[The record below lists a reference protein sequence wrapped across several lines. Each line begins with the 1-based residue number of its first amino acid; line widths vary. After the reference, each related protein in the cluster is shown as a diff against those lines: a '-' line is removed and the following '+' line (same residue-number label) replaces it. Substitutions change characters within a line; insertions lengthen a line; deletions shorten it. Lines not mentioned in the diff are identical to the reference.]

1 MKRTSV
7 HVLLLVL
14 VASVAAFGCKK
25 KETVV
30 AAPPPAP
37 SMEAT
42 APPAEMQGGARV
54 ERITTAKAVNADDS
68 PGEATAAFGK
78 ADTVYISMWTA
89 NAPVGTEIRARW
101 VGPDGKQFNE
111 DRIVTDRAG
120 DGYTSFYARN
130 RNGWDAGNYR
140 VEILLNGQP
149 AGTAAFVVS

>member
-1 MKRTSV
+1 MKRASV

-14 VASVAAFGCKK
+14 GASIAAFGCKN
-25 KETVV
+25 KEEAAV
-30 AAPPPAP
+30 AAPPPA
-37 SMEAT
+37 MEAT
-42 APPAEMQGGARV
+42 ASPMDVPAGARI

-68 PGEATAAFGK
+68 PGETTAAFGK

-101 VGPDGKQFNE
+101 IGPDGKQFNE
-111 DRIVTDRAG
+111 DRIVTDKAG

-149 AGTAAFVVS
+149 AGTAAFVIS

>member
-30 AAPPPAP
+30 AAPAPAP

-42 APPAEMQGGARV
+42 APPAMPAGARV

-68 PGEATAAFGK
+68 PGETTAAFGK
-78 ADTVYISMWTA
+78 ADTVYVSMWTA
-89 NAPVGTEIRARW
+89 DAPVGTEIKARW
-101 VGPDGKQFNE
+101 IGPDGKQFNE
-111 DRIVTDRAG
+111 DRIVTDKAG

-140 VEILLNGQP
+140 VEILINGQP